1 MTNDE
6 ILNLVKDYMIQH
18 KIPFVEP
25 GEFGER
31 EGVKQEVI
39 FLNPLGLG
47 GVMDPPDSR
56 FWVDV
61 NNKEVTL
68 IYGMV
73 NPSKFHYLQIVKVV
87 SHEGELSEIYNQKAK
102 IVAMTIEGLDEWH
115 YTIAT
120 EGDRRWL
127 VAESALESITDL
139 KNPKNI
145 VDK

>member
-6 ILNLVKDYMIQH
+6 ILDLVKDFMIQH

-61 NNKEVTL
+61 NNKQVTL

-73 NPSKFHYLQIVKVV
+73 NPSKFHYFEIVKVV
-87 SHEGELSEIYNQKAK
+87 SQEGELNEIYNQEAK
-102 IVAMTIEGLDEWH
+102 ILAMTTEGLPERH
-115 YTIAT
+115 YTVSV
-120 EGDRRWL
+120 EGQGDRRWI
-127 VAESALESITDL
+127 VAESALESI
-139 KNPKNI
+139 KKI
-145 VDK
+145 K